1 MFDWFR
7 LWQIGRQI
15 APAMA
20 QGIAALLNGQAV
32 EYSVPISVR
41 GRHFTLT
48 VRVDPTTG
56 MTTALR
62 NVQAVA

>member
-15 APAMA
+15 APVLTK
-20 QGIAALLNGQAV
+20 GIAALLSGQAV

-62 NVQAVA
+62 HLQAVA